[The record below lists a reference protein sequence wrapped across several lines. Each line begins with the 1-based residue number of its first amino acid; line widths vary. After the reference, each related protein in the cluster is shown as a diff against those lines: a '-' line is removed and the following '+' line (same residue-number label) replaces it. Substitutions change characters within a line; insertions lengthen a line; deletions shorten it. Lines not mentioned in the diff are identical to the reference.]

1 MDSPGS
7 RHVTAI
13 RQKRKRSRSVMQR
26 TNDECWRLL
35 ETSKE
40 SLQYVVEA
48 TSGGGYALLT
58 RQKFSSPSDLFR
70 QFLSAE
76 LIEGVLTD
84 ISRENPE
91 VFVIDSG
98 NSHFVKMKVTVQ
110 DVYQSL
116 ACRAF
121 IHGEQAQAGKSIK
134 QAFKTAL
141 AFLQQHS
148 PVPLNGF
155 RKTYHIERKFHIK
168 GVAFSKGRYET
179 TFSPP

>member
-91 VFVIDSG
+91 AFVRYSG
-98 NSHFVKMKVTVQ
+98 NGGFEIKVTVE

-116 ACRAF
+116 ALRAF

-155 RKTYHIERKFHIK
+155 RKTYHI
-168 GVAFSKGRYET
+168 SKLLQKM
-179 TFSPP
+179 